1 MDPAEKVRAMNEL
14 VKAVYE
20 IHNAKVAR
28 NLRRRGFS
36 IAPPRIAICGPG
48 RSGKDVAA
56 NTIARVLGVPYTQS
70 TSQAAIDIV
79 WDQWGK
85 DHEWFA
91 GADNDGHEA
100 KVWHLKWRTKDAMFA
115 DRSAHRETWANII
128 WKYNEPDGV
137 RLYREMLERGET
149 ILCGIRRPEEL
160 RACQVAGL
168 VDLTIWIDRPN
179 CQDTTC
185 EIWADDCDLIVPNW
199 GTEDQFVAKLTRLAN
214 VL

>member
-1 MDPAEKVRAMNEL
+1 MAPAEKVRAMNDL
-14 VKAVYE
+14 VSAIYE

-28 NLRRRGFS
+28 NLRRNRFS

-56 NTIARVLGVPYTQS
+56 NTIARVMGVPYLRS
-70 TSQAAIDIV
+70 TSQAAIDLV
-79 WDQWGK
+79 WKKWGCHQMNY
-85 DHEWFA
+85 HESA
-91 GADNDGHEA
+91 RGDDIHTIKYASKE
-100 KVWHLKWRTKDAMFA
+100 AMFA
-115 DRSAHRETWANII
+115 DRSAHRETWARII

-137 RLYREMLERGET
+137 RLYREMIESGEF

-168 VDLTIWIDRPN
+168 VDLTIWIDRPG
-179 CQDTTC
+179 CEDATC
-185 EIWADDCDLIVPNW
+185 EIQSDDCDLSVPNW
-199 GTEDQFVAKLTRLAN
+199 GTEEQFVAKLTRLAS